1 MKYLYNPPVIIK
13 KIFNHFYWQTTNN
26 KILLTFDD
34 GPNPGTSEKILNTL
48 SELKIKALHFCVGE
62 NLHRYKDLVNKI
74 LNEGHTIGNHT
85 YHHKTLTSL
94 SNKESLEEVNSV
106 NELMKNNFDYE
117 LKYFRPP
124 FGKINFKTKKLMNE
138 TGMKCVMWNLI
149 TYDYKNDIKRVKFS
163 IDNFLR
169 NNSIIVLH
177 DNNKSSDFIVDS
189 IKYIAD
195 SAAKNGFEFGA
206 PNECLK

>member
-1 MKYLYNPPVIIK
+1 MKI
-13 KIFNHFYWQTTNN
+13 
-26 KILLTFDD
+26 
-34 GPNPGTSEKILNTL
+34 TS
-48 SELKIKALHFCVGE
+48 LHFCVGE
-62 NLHRYKDLVNKI
+62 NLERYKELANKI

-85 YHHKTLTSL
+85 YYHKTLTSL
-94 SNKESLEEVNSV
+94 STTESLEEINSL
-106 NELMKNNFDYE
+106 NSLMRNNYGYNI
-117 LKYFRPP
+117 KYFRPP
-124 FGKINFKTKKLMNE
+124 FGKINFKTKKIMNE

-195 SAAKNGFEFGA
+195 AAAAKGYEFGV
-206 PNECLK
+206 PEECLK

>member
-1 MKYLYNPPVIIK
+1 VKFLYNPPLIIK
-13 KIFNHFYWQTTNN
+13 KLFNHFYWQTSNN

-34 GPNPGTSEKILNTL
+34 GPNPGTTEKILNTL
-48 SELKIKALHFCVGE
+48 NKLKITSLHFCVGE
-62 NLHRYKDLVNKI
+62 NLDRYKELTNNI

-85 YHHKTLTSL
+85 YYHKTLTSL
-94 SNKESLEEVNSV
+94 SSKDALQEINSV
-106 NELMKNNFDYE
+106 NLLMRNIYNYNI
-117 LKYFRPP
+117 KYFRPP
-124 FGKINFKTKKLMNE
+124 YGRINLKTKKIMNE

-163 IDNFLR
+163 IDNYMQ

-189 IKYIAD
+189 IEYIAD
-195 SAAKNGFEFGA
+195 AAKTKGFEFGV
-206 PNECLK
+206 PEECLK

>member
-1 MKYLYNPPVIIK
+1 M
-13 KIFNHFYWQTTNN
+13 
-26 KILLTFDD
+26 
-34 GPNPGTSEKILNTL
+34 S
-48 SELKIKALHFCVGE
+48 
-62 NLHRYKDLVNKI
+62 
-74 LNEGHTIGNHT
+74 EGHTIGNHT

-94 SNKESLEEVNSV
+94 SSKQSLEEINSV
-106 NELMKNNFDYE
+106 NKLMKNNSDYE
-117 LKYFRPP
+117 VKYFRPP

-138 TGMKCVMWNLI
+138 TCMKCVMWNLI

-169 NNSIIVLH
+169 SNSIIVLH

-195 SAAKNGFEFGA
+195 SAANNGFEFGA
-206 PNECLK
+206 PDECLK